1 MITKEDIELEGWAT
15 IMSDTFS
22 FVSEFAD
29 IPVWKELWYDMEK
42 KNLEIFSCT
51 TLDTGAIV
59 REVIFSGFC
68 DTIKDF
74 REILLIINNITY
86 SPI

>member
-29 IPVWKELWYDMEK
+29 IPVWKELWYDMEN
-42 KNLEIFSCT
+42 KNIEIFSCT

-59 REVIFSGFC
+59 RQLIFSGPC
-68 DTIKDF
+68 DTIQEF
-74 REILLIINNITY
+74 REIITTLNNITY